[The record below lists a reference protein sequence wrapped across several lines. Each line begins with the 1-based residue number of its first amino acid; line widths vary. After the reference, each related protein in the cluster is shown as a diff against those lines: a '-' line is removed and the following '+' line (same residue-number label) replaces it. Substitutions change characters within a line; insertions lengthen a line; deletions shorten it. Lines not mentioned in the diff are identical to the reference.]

1 MQVDAQEGHGW
12 WPYVV
17 PYVAFLLLSE
27 LGARLPDATTPF
39 VLGLKPGIVLGLVLW
54 FRGQGSYPEWRNP
67 SVRMTPVGFLQDVA
81 VGLALTAV
89 WVVPFLLFPFEA

>member
-27 LGARLPDATTPF
+27 LGCAPA
-39 VLGLKPGIVLGLVLW
+39 G
-54 FRGQGSYPEWRNP
+54 RGGSP
-67 SVRMTPVGFLQDVA
+67 SFSA
-81 VGLALTAV
+81 
-89 WVVPFLLFPFEA
+89 